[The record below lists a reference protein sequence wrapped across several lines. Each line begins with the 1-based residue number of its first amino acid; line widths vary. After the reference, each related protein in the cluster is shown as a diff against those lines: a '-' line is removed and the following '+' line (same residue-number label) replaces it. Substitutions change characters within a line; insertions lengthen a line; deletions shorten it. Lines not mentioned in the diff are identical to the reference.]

1 MIPRAASR
9 TSLLRACWSV
19 PRRDVKVLA
28 SALKNGTLLSGS
40 SVPGAKPESIYKV
53 VDKQHNKPGKGG
65 AYIIAKMVDVHSG
78 SQTNARWSSSD
89 KVETVEPEA
98 AVAATYLYEAGGEL
112 FFMDMGTFDE
122 IPVDAKVVAAQLP
135 WLQDGMEVKLRMMSG
150 KALSV
155 VLPKTGVYEVAETEP
170 AGKSQR
176 THTNKPAV
184 LSNGAQIKVPLFVEV
199 GDRIV
204 VNTKSVDDDDFGTY
218 VSREP
223 GAHKQ

>member
-1 MIPRAASR
+1 MPRPAC
-9 TSLLRACWSV
+9 LLRACWSV

-40 SVPGAKPESIYKV
+40 SVPGAKPESIYRV
-53 VDKQHNKPGKGG
+53 VDRQHNKPGKGG

-78 SQTNARWSSSD
+78 SQANARWSSSE
-89 KVETVEPEA
+89 KVDTVEPEA
-98 AVAATYLYEAGGEL
+98 AVSATYLYDSGGQL
-112 FFMDMGTFDE
+112 YFMDVITFDE
-122 IPVDAKVVAAQLP
+122 IAVDANMVTAQLP

-150 KALSV
+150 TALSV

-170 AGKSQR
+170 TGKSQR

-184 LSNGAQIKVPLFVEV
+184 LTNGMQIKVPLFVEV
-199 GDRIV
+199 GDSIV

-218 VSREP
+218 VSREQ
-223 GAHKQ
+223 GSHKQ